1 MADDKNGAAAAE
13 ELLLNGSVVGIEEF
27 LHADRP
33 VVTGKLKEK
42 PEDFVV
48 QEISAKNEVVAFGDD
63 ATANRVPTAEERD
76 AMVQALLDAKSNK
89 APKKEKLVFEKPA
102 EGWRHALEQ
111 QIGAQKAQEVAA
123 IADEKQDDCLID
135 APVEFRDRV
144 FLQVCIQNCFPGL
157 DCKLRKHDDDPEQEK
172 TQIHV
177 LPDPMYKKFRSG
189 GMSVENGNRLLEYLR
204 KGASDELAPTGV
216 ELVHD
221 DTKEARTL
229 LHRLISKH
237 SSCFKT
243 KTVTD
248 AANVQ
253 KLVVFFSE
261 KASKKRKRNQPEVY
275 LQFVLQKTNLEHF
288 ACFERLSRELKRPL
302 SAFSYAGIK
311 DKAAITYQH
320 VVAQGV
326 QPRDLLT
333 TNNLRDFGKESSGFR
348 VGNLEFVGAPMG
360 LGDASG
366 NRFTISLQ
374 DVACESDAQSAI
386 SVGVVNVQR
395 QGFINYFGFQ
405 RVGLPTNEVRPHH
418 IGQQILAGNWERA
431 VKLIFIPSVKE
442 PEAIAK
448 AKRVYLETA
457 NVDAALGQMPS
468 RMNLER
474 SILQGFK
481 RYGHDAFDRAIGNV
495 SFSRRLMYMHAYQSY
510 LFNRMASARLRL
522 YGNKL
527 VAGDLVRETPDD
539 EDSKAG
545 AVVAISSEQAAKLNE
560 EHEHPLKLLVL
571 PLAGSNVIYPANDI
585 GKKYLELMEEHGTKA
600 YLSEPGP
607 VKGSYRPVVAYL
619 RDLEWSLESGEEKGP
634 SVLRISF
641 ALPSGSFATMC
652 LREIL
657 KFDL

>member
-1 MADDKNGAAAAE
+1 MAESAHVGAAE
-13 ELLLNGSVVGIEEF
+13 LLNGAVVGIEEF

-48 QEISAKNEVVAFGDD
+48 QEISPKNEVVVFGND
-63 ATANRVPTAEERD
+63 TTVNRVPTTEERETV
-76 AMVQALLDAKSNK
+76 VQQLLDTKSSK
-89 APKKEKLVFEKPA
+89 TPKKEKLVFDDPP

-111 QIGAQKAQEVAA
+111 QIGEQKAQDVASVA
-123 IADEKQDDCLID
+123 EEKQEDCLID

-157 DCKLRKHDDDPEQEK
+157 DCKLRKRDDDPEQDK

-177 LPDPMYKKFRSG
+177 LLDPMYKKFRSG
-189 GMSVENGNRLLEYLR
+189 GMSVENSNRLLEYLR
-204 KGASDELAPTGV
+204 KGASDEHAPKGV
-216 ELVHD
+216 ELVHE

-248 AANVQ
+248 VANAQ

-288 ACFERLSRELKRPL
+288 TCFEKLSRELKRPL

-326 QPRDLLT
+326 QPRDLLAM
-333 TNNLRDFGKESSGFR
+333 NNLRDFGKEDSGFR

-360 LGDASG
+360 LGDANG

-374 DVACESDAQSAI
+374 EVACESDAQSAI
-386 SVGVVNVQR
+386 SVGVTNVQR
-395 QGFINYFGFQ
+395 EGFINYFGFQ
-405 RVGLPTNEVRPHH
+405 RVGLPTNDVRPHH

-431 VKLIFIPSVKE
+431 VKLIFTPSVKE
-442 PEAIAK
+442 PESIAK

-457 NVDAALGQMPS
+457 NVDAALEQIPS

-474 SILQGFK
+474 SVLQGFK
-481 RYGHDAFDRAIGNV
+481 RYGHNAFDRAIGNV

-510 LFNRMASARLRL
+510 LFNRMASARLCL
-522 YGNKL
+522 YGKKL
-527 VAGDLVRETPDD
+527 VAGDLVREPPGDD
-539 EDSKAG
+539 HSKAG
-545 AVVAISSEQAAKLNE
+545 AVVAISSEQATKLNE

-571 PLAGSNVIYPANDI
+571 PLAGSNVIYPVNDI
-585 GKKYLELMEEHGTKA
+585 GEKYLELMEEHGTKA
-600 YLSEPGP
+600 HLSEPGP
-607 VKGSYRPVVAYL
+607 VKGSYRPVVACP
-619 RDLEWSLESGEEKGP
+619 RDLEWSLQSGEDKEP
-634 SVLRISF
+634 SVLHISF

-657 KFDL
+657 KSDL